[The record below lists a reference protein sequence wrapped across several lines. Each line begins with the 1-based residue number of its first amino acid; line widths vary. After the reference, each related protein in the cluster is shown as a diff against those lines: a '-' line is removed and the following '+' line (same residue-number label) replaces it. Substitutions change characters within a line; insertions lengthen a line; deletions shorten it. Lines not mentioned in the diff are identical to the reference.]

1 MRSMGRSAARP
12 ARDPA
17 WPGWA
22 SLFLLLGIWQGV
34 ALWLNS
40 RFLPSPLTVVAQ
52 IGWLARDGHLIP
64 DFGATLARAALGF
77 TIALVLG
84 TALGLA
90 LGRSRLADRMFL
102 NWVLVG
108 LNLPAI
114 VIAILCYIW
123 MGLTDT
129 ALVLAVVLNKTP
141 MVISNI
147 RQGVL
152 SFDPAYDEF
161 ARAYRLAKADVFWKI
176 HLPQLT
182 PFLLTAARSGLSLVW
197 KIVLVF
203 EVLGADIGVGFRIS
217 IFFQFF
223 DLKGILAYTTVF
235 VALIMAL
242 EHLVIGPLERKLLAW
257 NAARA

>member
-1 MRSMGRSAARP
+1 MRLMDRGAVRP
-12 ARDPA
+12 ARDLA

-22 SLFLLLGIWQGV
+22 SLILLLLAWQGV
-34 ALWLNS
+34 ASWLNT
-40 RFLPSPLTVVAQ
+40 RFLPSPLTVAGQ
-52 IGWLARDGHLIP
+52 IGWLAQEGHLVP
-64 DFGATLARAALGF
+64 DFAATLLRAALGF
-77 TIALVLG
+77 TIAMLLG
-84 TALGLA
+84 TAIGLA
-90 LGRSRLADRMFL
+90 LGRSRLLDRMFL

-123 MGLTDT
+123 LGLTDT

-141 MVISNI
+141 LVTSNI

-161 ARAYRLAKADVFWKI
+161 ARAYRLSRADVFWKI
-176 HLPQLT
+176 HLSQLT
-182 PFLLTAARSGLSLVW
+182 PYLLTSARTGLSLVW

-223 DLKGILAYTTVF
+223 DLKGILAYTAVF
-235 VALIMAL
+235 VILVMAL
-242 EHLVIGPLERKLLAW
+242 EHLIIGPLERKLLAW